1 MDQNLRVG
9 LDSSTPIVCES
20 CGNDTFKEAAYLRKV
35 SKLLTGSPEDMIVP
49 VPTFVCVKC
58 NHVNEGFQLK
68 EPKSKPEDQKIIK

>member
-20 CGNDTFKEAAYLRKV
+20 CGNDTFREAAYLRKV

-49 VPTFVCVKC
+49 VPTFVCAKC

-68 EPKSKPEDQKIIK
+68 TSAKEDQKIIK

>member
-20 CGNDTFKEAAYLRKV
+20 CGNDTFREAAYLRKV

-49 VPTFVCVKC
+49 VPTFVCSKC

-68 EPKSKPEDQKIIK
+68 TSAKEDQKIIK